1 MTDCLFDESWFKS
14 VRVGSNM
21 RLKLTLSKYEYSQAR
36 NDEVELI
43 PNSVA
48 RDWRA
53 FDSLVNRLVTIL

>member
-48 RDWRA
+48 RDLE
-53 FDSLVNRLVTIL
+53 SL